1 MRLGISSVGGKIG
14 GDTVDLR
21 LDTCQ
26 MHFNTGQAIIQLLY
40 ADIHPV
46 HAFGQHL
53 LPFGQQIEL
62 VLNIFFHHPDLP
74 GQLMGHHVLDALEIV
89 FVHFLPPL
97 VLDGRNAAPSAYL

>member
-1 MRLGISSVGGKIG
+1 
-14 GDTVDLR
+14 
-21 LDTCQ
+21 
-26 MHFNTGQAIIQLLY
+26 
-40 ADIHPV
+40 
-46 HAFGQHL
+46 
-53 LPFGQQIEL
+53 